1 MVFIA
6 QKPTLPTDIGF
17 IDDVTDANANKSFF
31 ERLRD
36 ELKRYGGYIREK
48 FLEIV
53 ERIKNKFKQLG

>member
-1 MVFIA
+1 
-6 QKPTLPTDIGF
+6 
-17 IDDVTDANANKSFF
+17 VTDPNANKGFF